1 MDYTYFFSFHIGLST
16 GVNQTALGYVGLICP
31 QQGDL
36 GYYTVY
42 SYIIWITYFSSFHI
56 DLGTGVNQTVLGY
69 VGLICPQQWGW
80 GLLIYSICILYGLL
94 TFPLS
99 TLVCAQVSI
108 KRSERLSL
116 QLLNA
121 LSTYYTFVKY
131 LIMTSK

>member
-1 MDYTYFFSFHIGLST
+1 MWVLYAHSS
-16 GVNQTALGYVGLICP
+16 
-31 QQGDL
+31 GDE

-42 SYIIWITYFSSFHI
+42 IIWITFLSLFHI
-56 DLGTGVNQTVLGY
+56 GLCTGVNQTVLGY
-69 VGLICPQQWGW
+69 VGLICPEQGDLGYYTVQ
-80 GLLIYSICILYGLL
+80 YTRILYGLL